1 MAMKRAYFWSLGLIV
16 LATACSNGT
25 VGGTGAGGHAGNVGT
40 TGAAGTTNPT
50 GAAGDSGAAGNV
62 GTTGAAGD
70 SGAAGATNPTGA
82 AGNAGTT
89 GAAGNGTTTGAAG
102 ATGAAGT
109 GTTSGAA
116 GNGTISGAAGVGA
129 PTGAAGTAGYSTNP
143 NRVPCGTKAGQCECQ
158 PTLSERKAPAFPP
171 TKITAP
177 QGLLFRFMNN
187 CPMTLWL
194 KFAGAPGGTV
204 MLPTKST
211 QELDMPTLHGRVT
224 AYKNAAPGA
233 AGSVEAE
240 FFELTADPGKALNY
254 NLSFVDYMG
263 LPLEINGK
271 GSSASCGL
279 TACYSPLADLVKGCP
294 PQLLDA
300 ANGKCMS
307 MFSYCNNAAHATEA
321 FCTSLDASA
330 AATLANDAMCKAG
343 GTLAQAGSGAK
354 ILGCATGSFWSG
366 SPYCC
371 AKGNR
376 NAANGTG
383 SDNTQNCTYYKTQ
396 PYNVYAAYSPS
407 VCPYLYA
414 FAYDDWNDQSG
425 YHACTGG
432 TGADI
437 TYCPGDP

>member
-1 MAMKRAYFWSLGLIV
+1 MHMTRDGLRSALGLIV
-16 LATACSNGT
+16 LAAACSNGA
-25 VGGTGAGGHAGNVGT
+25 VSGTGAGGSGGAAGSTSTGAAGTTNPMGAAGTTNPTGAAGSTSGAAGSTSGAAGST

-50 GAAGDSGAAGNV
+50 GAAGN
-62 GTTGAAGD
+62 T
-70 SGAAGATNPTGA
+70 SGAAGA
-82 AGNAGTT
+82 AGTT
-89 GAAGNGTTTGAAG
+89 GAAGVGAAAG
-102 ATGAAGT
+102 AGG
-109 GTTSGAA
+109 
-116 GNGTISGAAGVGA
+116 
-129 PTGAAGTAGYSTNP
+129 AGYTTNP
-143 NRVPCGTKAGQCECQ
+143 DRVPCGTKAGQCECQ
-158 PTLSERKAPAFPP
+158 PTLSERRAPAFPP
-171 TKITAP
+171 STITAP
-177 QGLLFRFMNN
+177 KGLLFRFMNN

-194 KFAGAPGGTV
+194 QFAGSPNGAPV
-204 MLPTKST
+204 MMPTKTT
-211 QELDMPTLHGRVT
+211 QEFDMPTLHGRVT
-224 AYKNAAPGA
+224 AFKNAAPGG

-271 GSSASCGL
+271 GPPASCGL

-294 PQLLDA
+294 TQLLDTV
-300 ANGKCMS
+300 NNKCNS
-307 MFSYCNNAAHATEA
+307 MFSYCNNAAHAQEA
-321 FCTSLDASA
+321 FCTSLDQSA
-330 AATLANDAMCKAG
+330 AMTLATDPMCKAG

-354 ILGCATGSFWSG
+354 IMGCATGSFWSG

-371 AKGNR
+371 AKVNR
-376 NAANGTG
+376 NATNGTG
-383 SDNTQNCTYYKTQ
+383 SDNTQNCTYYKTA
-396 PYNVYAAYSPS
+396 PYNVYAAYSHS

>member
-1 MAMKRAYFWSLGLIV
+1 M
-16 LATACSNGT
+16 
-25 VGGTGAGGHAGNVGT
+25 
-40 TGAAGTTNPT
+40 
-50 GAAGDSGAAGNV
+50 SGAAGNA
-62 GTTGAAGD
+62 TGAAGD
-70 SGAAGATNPTGA
+70 SGAAGASSSGA
-82 AGNAGTT
+82 AGDT
-89 GAAGNGTTTGAAG
+89 GAGGTPDPMGT
-102 ATGAAGT
+102 AGT
-109 GTTSGAA
+109 GTTAGAA
-116 GNGTISGAAGVGA
+116 GSTAAGTGGNGTSTGAAGSTTAGTAGSTGSAGVGA
-129 PTGAAGTAGYSTNP
+129 STGNGGTTGYSTNP
-143 NRVPCGTKAGQCECQ
+143 DRVPCGTKAGQCECQ

-171 TKITAP
+171 TQITAP
-177 QGLLFRFMNN
+177 KGLLFRFMNN

-194 KFAGAPGGTV
+194 KFAGAPNGGTV
-204 MLPTKST
+204 MMPTKTT
-211 QELDMPTLHGRVT
+211 QEFDMPTLHGRVT
-224 AYKNAAPGA
+224 AYKNAAPGG

-271 GSSASCGL
+271 GPPQSCGL

-294 PQLLDA
+294 AQLLDA

-307 MFSYCNNAAHATEA
+307 MFSYCNNAAHAAEP
-321 FCTSLDASA
+321 FCTSLDQSASM
-330 AATLANDAMCKAG
+330 TLANDPMCKAG

-354 ILGCATGSFWSG
+354 IMGCATGSFWSG

-371 AKGNR
+371 AKVNR
-376 NAANGTG
+376 NATNGTG

-396 PYNVYAAYSPS
+396 PYNVYAAYSHS

>member
-1 MAMKRAYFWSLGLIV
+1 MTRATRSVLGLMAM
-16 LATACSNGT
+16 LATACSNGA
-25 VGGTGAGGHAGNVGT
+25 GDGTGAAGASGQAGS
-40 TGAAGTTNPT
+40 TGAAGTSAGTAGSSST
-50 GAAGDSGAAGNV
+50 GAAGVGGDAGVGGAAGSSNP
-62 GTTGAAGD
+62 GT
-70 SGAAGATNPTGA
+70 SGS
-82 AGNAGTT
+82 
-89 GAAGNGTTTGAAG
+89 TGAAG
-102 ATGAAGT
+102 ATGGAG
-109 GTTSGAA
+109 A
-116 GNGTISGAAGVGA
+116 
-129 PTGAAGTAGYSTNP
+129 TGAGGARG
-143 NRVPCGTKAGQCECQ
+143 RVPCGTKAGQCECQ

-171 TKITAP
+171 TAITAP
-177 QGLLFRFMNN
+177 KGLLFRFMNN

-194 KFAGAPGGTV
+194 EFAGAPGGMVT
-204 MLPTKST
+204 LPTKT
-211 QELDMPTLHGRVT
+211 TRELDLQTLHGRVT

-271 GSSASCGL
+271 GTSPSCGL
-279 TACYSPLADLVKGCP
+279 TACYAPLAELTKGCP

-300 ANGKCMS
+300 VNGKCLS
-307 MFSYCNNAAHATEA
+307 PYGYCSNPTHAKEA
-321 FCTSLDASA
+321 FCTVLDQSA
-330 AATLANDAMCKAG
+330 ADTLATDPMCKTG
-343 GTLAQAGSGAK
+343 GTLAQAGSGAA
-354 ILGCATGSFWSG
+354 IFGCATGSFWSG

-371 AKGNR
+371 AKVNR
-376 NAANGTG
+376 GSAGT
-383 SDNTQNCTYYKTQ
+383 SSNDNTQNCLYYKTP
-396 PYNVYAAYSPS
+396 PYNVYAAFSHS

>member
-1 MAMKRAYFWSLGLIV
+1 MGLV
-16 LATACSNGT
+16 VTACVAVACGSGT
-25 VGGTGAGGHAGNVGT
+25 VSGGGAGTTATSGSAGSAGGAAGT
-40 TGAAGTTNPT
+40 TGAAGT
-50 GAAGDSGAAGNV
+50 V
-62 GTTGAAGD
+62 GG
-70 SGAAGATNPTGA
+70 
-82 AGNAGTT
+82 AGTT
-89 GAAGNGTTTGAAG
+89 GAAGTIGGAGTTGAAG
-102 ATGAAGT
+102 VTPTGAAGT
-109 GTTSGAA
+109 RGAA
-116 GNGTISGAAGVGA
+116 GTGAAGTAA
-129 PTGAAGTAGYSTNP
+129 PTGAAGTGAAGTTATGGA
-143 NRVPCGTKAGQCECQ
+143 GTRGEGGHPGQCEYP

-171 TKITAP
+171 TQITNP

-194 KFAGAPGGTV
+194 KFAGAPGGMLT
-204 MLPTKST
+204 LPTKTT
-211 QELDMPTLHGRVT
+211 QEIDIATLHGRVT

-271 GSSASCGL
+271 GTSTSCGL
-279 TACYSPLADLVKGCP
+279 TACYAPLDQIVKGCP
-294 PQLLDA
+294 AQLLDA
-300 ANGKCMS
+300 ANAKCMS
-307 MFSYCNNAAHATEA
+307 MYSYCNNAAHAQEA
-321 FCTSLDASA
+321 FCTSLDQSA
-330 AATLANDAMCKAG
+330 ANTLATDPMCKAG

-354 ILGCATGSFWSG
+354 IFGCATGSFWSG

-371 AKGNR
+371 AKVNR
-376 NAANGTG
+376 GSAGT
-383 SDNTQNCTYYKTQ
+383 SSNDNTQNCLYYKTP
-396 PYNVYAAYSPS
+396 PYNVYAAYSHS

>member
-1 MAMKRAYFWSLGLIV
+1 MSTG
-16 LATACSNGT
+16 N
-25 VGGTGAGGHAGNVGT
+25 GGTT
-40 TGAAGTTNPT
+40 
-50 GAAGDSGAAGNV
+50 
-62 GTTGAAGD
+62 
-70 SGAAGATNPTGA
+70 
-82 AGNAGTT
+82 
-89 GAAGNGTTTGAAG
+89 
-102 ATGAAGT
+102 
-109 GTTSGAA
+109 
-116 GNGTISGAAGVGA
+116 
-129 PTGAAGTAGYSTNP
+129 GYSTNP

-171 TKITAP
+171 TQITAP
-177 QGLLFRFMNN
+177 KGLLFRFMNN

-194 KFAGAPGGTV
+194 KFAGAPNGGTV
-204 MLPTKST
+204 MLASKTT
-211 QELDMPTLHGRVT
+211 QEFDMPTLHGRVT
-224 AYKNAAPGA
+224 AYKDAAPGG

-271 GSSASCGL
+271 GPPQSCGL

-294 PQLLDA
+294 AQLLDA

-307 MFSYCNNAAHATEA
+307 MFSYCNNAAHAQEA
-321 FCTSLDASA
+321 FCTSLDQSA
-330 AATLANDAMCKAG
+330 AATLANDPMCKAG
-343 GTLAQAGSGAK
+343 GTLAQAGGGAK

-371 AKGNR
+371 AKVNR
-376 NAANGTG
+376 NATNGTG
-383 SDNTQNCTYYKTQ
+383 NDNTQNCTYYKTA
-396 PYNVYAAYSPS
+396 PYNVYAAYSHS

>member
-1 MAMKRAYFWSLGLIV
+1 MRANMTRKTAFSALGLLLTV
-16 LATACSNGT
+16 ACTSGS
-25 VGGTGAGGHAGNVGT
+25 VGPMGGAGATGQAGASGATGSAGTTGVAGT
-40 TGAAGTTNPT
+40 TGAAGTTAT
-50 GAAGDSGAAGNV
+50 A
-62 GTTGAAGD
+62 GTT
-70 SGAAGATNPTGA
+70 GAAGATNPGTSGTTGG
-82 AGNAGTT
+82 AGATSTAGTT
-89 GAAGNGTTTGAAG
+89 GAAGATATAGSSGSSGTAGVTGTAG
-102 ATGAAGT
+102 VGAAGT
-109 GTTSGAA
+109 
-116 GNGTISGAAGVGA
+116 
-129 PTGAAGTAGYSTNP
+129 TGAGGGWAPNP
-143 NRVPCGTKAGQCECQ
+143 NREACGTKAGQCECQ
-158 PTLSERKAPAFPP
+158 PKLSERRAPPFPP

-177 QGLLFRFMNN
+177 TGLLFRFMNN

-204 MLPTKST
+204 MMPSKST
-211 QELDMPTLHGRVT
+211 TEFDLPTLHGRVT

-271 GSSASCGL
+271 GTSPSCGL
-279 TACYSPLADLVKGCP
+279 TACYAPLAELIKGCP
-294 PQLLDA
+294 TQLLDA
-300 ANGKCMS
+300 KNGKCMS
-307 MFSYCNNAAHATEA
+307 MFSYCNNAAHAAEA
-321 FCTSLDASA
+321 FCTSLDQSA
-330 AATLANDAMCKAG
+330 ANVIANDPMCRAAGSLAAAG
-343 GTLAQAGSGAK
+343 GGAK

-371 AKGNR
+371 AKVNR
-376 NAANGTG
+376 NATNGAG
-383 SDNTQNCTYYKTQ
+383 NDNTQNCTYYKTP
-396 PYNVYAAYSPS
+396 PYNVYAAYSHS

-425 YHACTGG
+425 YHACMGG